1 MRTVPLIALC
11 LAQIAA
17 TAAFAERGVVK
28 ATNGLTYEG
37 DLEETPTQII
47 IKRNKTEMRVNR
59 EDVAS
64 LHYLSSDAE
73 EIKKDWS
80 ELKKDDAPGRVA
92 LARRAFERGQ
102 YELARA
108 ITAEALIID
117 PNSRDAVD
125 LQEIVRRQVVMEL
138 RAARAREDSEE
149 VKRSPYALPE
159 TYLDEHDINSVRQS
173 ELQPR
178 DDGHVRVRFE
188 NDVRRRFVQ
197 KYQYNSTTFAALSA
211 FQQAMTMIREGDA
224 AIRRDV
230 IVFDDPAAIRE
241 FRVVQRY
248 ILNGCASQVCH
259 GSLLAGNFILF
270 PKTETEAVTY
280 TNLYLLTRY
289 SRTSQ
294 AQKTEE
300 VFAGDSGRRYMID
313 RERPKQSLLL
323 QYALPPAM
331 AEFPHPQ
338 VPNMRPMLGKSGD
351 PVYGKILTW
360 IDKGLRRV
368 EVQPEVTYVSP
379 LEQLLAA
386 STQPAAAL
394 TTRRKSRP
402 TTAPAAPIMPVPA
415 ASAR

>member
-1 MRTVPLIALC
+1 MRTVRLIALC

-28 ATNGLTYEG
+28 ANNGLTYEG
-37 DLEETPTQII
+37 DVQETPTQII

-59 EDVAS
+59 EDVVS
-64 LHYLSSDAE
+64 IHYLSSDAE

-80 ELKKDDAPGRVA
+80 GLKKDDAPGRVTLA
-92 LARRAFERGQ
+92 LHAFERGQ

-117 PNSRDAVD
+117 PNSREAVD
-125 LQEIVRRQVVMEL
+125 LQDNIRRQIVMEL
-138 RAARAREDSEE
+138 RAARTREDTEE
-149 VKRSPYALPE
+149 VKRSPYSLPE

-173 ELQPR
+173 ELQSR

-197 KYQYNSTTFAALSA
+197 KYQYNSTTFASLSA

-230 IVFDDPAAIRE
+230 IIFDDPAAIRE
-241 FRVVQRY
+241 FRVVQKY

-259 GSLLAGNFILF
+259 GSFLGGNFILF
-270 PKTETEAVTY
+270 PNTETEAVTY

-289 SRTSQ
+289 SRTPQ
-294 AQKTEE
+294 DQKTQEL
-300 VFAGDSGRRYMID
+300 FAGDSGRRHMID
-313 RERPKQSLLL
+313 REHPKQSLLL
-323 QYALPPAM
+323 QYALPATM
-331 AEFPHPQ
+331 AELPHPQ

-351 PVYGKILTW
+351 PVYGKILAW

-379 LEQLLAA
+379 LEQLLEA
-386 STQPAAAL
+386 STRP
-394 TTRRKSRP
+394 TTAPTMRRMSRP
-402 TTAPAAPIMPVPA
+402 TTAPTAPVTPVPA